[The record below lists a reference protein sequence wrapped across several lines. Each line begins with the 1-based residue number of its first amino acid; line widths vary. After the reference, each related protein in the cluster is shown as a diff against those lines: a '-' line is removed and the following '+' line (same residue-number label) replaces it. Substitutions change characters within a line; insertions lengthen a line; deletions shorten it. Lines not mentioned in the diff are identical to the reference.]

1 MNVRTSMSRGIVAA
15 VAVAALL
22 AGLAGPTHAD
32 PLKIRI
38 AWVVT
43 PASLVP
49 LIAKVPAGVTKHLG
63 KTYTIEDSHIG
74 ASSQQ
79 ITAIA
84 AGQIDIA
91 GLNYS
96 SLPLA
101 VINGQLEDIR
111 IIADEIQDGHPGY
124 FSVGYWVRKDSG
136 IKRVEDL
143 KGKTLAVNG
152 HGTGVEMALTIVLQK
167 HGLAL
172 TDAQIVEVPFANMA
186 ATLADKKV
194 DLAEPPAA
202 FTADPNFQAMA
213 TPLFHGSDAF
223 GVSTLSFWVARKDF
237 IAQHRAALVDLIEDY
252 IRAIRWFNDPKNNA
266 AAIAVA
272 SAYTKIPAAKFE
284 GWAFGKGDFYRDPD
298 TMVDMAALQ
307 SNIDAAAKLK
317 VIPRPITA
325 KDYADLSL
333 AREAAGRI
341 K

>member
-1 MNVRTSMSRGIVAA
+1 MRVLLSRARGIAA
-15 VAVAALL
+15 AIAVAALV
-22 AGLAGPTHAD
+22 AGLGGTVQAD

-49 LIAKVPAGVTKHLG
+49 LIAKVPAGVTQHLG
-63 KTYTIEDSHIG
+63 KTYTIEDTHIG

-101 VINGQLEDIR
+101 VINGNLDDLR
-111 IIADEIQDGHPGY
+111 IIADEIQDGRAGY
-124 FSVGYWVRKDSG
+124 YSVGYWVRKDSG

-167 HGLAL
+167 HGLSPH
-172 TDAQIVEVPFANMA
+172 DAQIVEVPFPNMA

-202 FTADPNFQAMA
+202 FTDAKFEAMA
-213 TPLFHGSDAF
+213 TPLFHASDAF

-237 IAQHRAALVDLIEDY
+237 IAKNHAALVDLLEDY
-252 IRAIRWFNDPKNNA
+252 IRAIRWYNDPKNNKE
-266 AAIAVA
+266 AIAVA
-272 SAYTKIPAAKFE
+272 SAYTKIPAQKFE
-284 GWAFGKGDFYRDPD
+284 GWAFGKGDFYRDPNA
-298 TMVDMAALQ
+298 TVDMDALQ
-307 SNIDAAAKLK
+307 SNIEAAAKLK
-317 VIPRPITA
+317 VIPRPIVA

-333 AREAAGRI
+333 AREAAARI